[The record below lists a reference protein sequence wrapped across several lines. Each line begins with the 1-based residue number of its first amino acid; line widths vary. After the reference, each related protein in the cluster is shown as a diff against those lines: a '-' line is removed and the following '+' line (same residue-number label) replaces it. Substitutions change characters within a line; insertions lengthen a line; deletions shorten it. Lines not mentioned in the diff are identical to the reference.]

1 MPRWHEAEKGLC
13 MKNSTMKNLSI
24 FIKFLPVYKKIGSS
38 CVSKTELRKLLKELM
53 TETVADEE
61 FLSIDPFIKENER
74 HELQIDM
81 CLLRND
87 LKDFLKEFL
96 PGLLSEEVI
105 REYVLQNLNGKV
117 LYDISDVENAEKQ
130 SYKYLYQVLMEK
142 HEELRE
148 SFYDQKYS
156 LDNAHRDLAKLNA
169 ELKHIKANTGKMKNT
184 TADIT
189 TFITDF
195 LTKDIIVQK
204 VMVVD
209 AKGKEIVCING
220 SKEKKEPALSDTPGI
235 YSGKRPSWFTP
246 LREEL
251 ELSKKNVSKKTA
263 EHTKHFFSERLQ
275 FWRGLKKKKISVE
288 KKADCVNEARKRNIE
303 KLLLSNDCN
312 EEKYIKYM
320 LLTPGMD
327 KEYMKTLNGAAE
339 LGLDA
344 NVVIELLEQ
353 PAMNFNR
360 EMFEAYV
367 SQVHK
372 ATEYNL
378 KQELAEELIRG
389 EWYVMSEI
397 NGIRQKYQLVPMER
411 ISEVEKRLQHIC
423 NVFEEF
429 EKISSDT
436 SCHDGT
442 KSNAM
447 EFVDESISSTKEYSD
462 SVLFDEPSFFEEPH
476 DEHEP
481 EEMEIL
487 FVKQVENEYMK
498 SSEEL

>member
-1 MPRWHEAEKGLC
+1 

-24 FIKFLPVYKKIGSS
+24 FIKFLPVYKKIGCSY
-38 CVSKTELRKLLKELM
+38 VSKTELRKLLKELM
-53 TETVADEE
+53 PENVADEE
-61 FLSIDPFIKENER
+61 FLNLNPFLKENDK

-81 CLLRND
+81 CLLRNVI
-87 LKDFLKEFL
+87 KDFLSEFL
-96 PGLLSEEVI
+96 PGLLSEDVI
-105 REYVLQNLNGKV
+105 REYVLQNLSGKV
-117 LYDISDVENAEKQ
+117 LYDISDVENTEKQ
-130 SYKYLYQVLMEK
+130 SYKYLYQVLLEK

-195 LTKDIIVQK
+195 LTKDIVVQK
-204 VMVVD
+204 VRAVD
-209 AKGKEIVCING
+209 ANDKEIVCMNDG
-220 SKEKKEPALSDTPGI
+220 KEKRKAALSATPGV

-263 EHTKHFFSERLQ
+263 EHTKQFFSEKLR
-275 FWRGLKKKKISVE
+275 FWSSLKKKKISVE
-288 KKADCVNEARKRNIE
+288 KKADYVNETRKRNIE
-303 KLLLSNDCN
+303 KLLLSNDSN

-344 NVVIELLEQ
+344 SVVIELLEQ
-353 PAMNFNR
+353 PAENFNK

-389 EWYVMSEI
+389 EWYVVSEL
-397 NGIRQKYQLVPMER
+397 NGIRQKYQLVPMEG

-436 SCHDGT
+436 DTSCHDGT
-442 KSNAM
+442 KLSAM
-447 EFVDESISSTKEYSD
+447 EFVDENISPTKEYSD
-462 SVLFDEPSFFEEPH
+462 SVLFDEPSFFEEQH

-498 SSEEL
+498 FSEE